1 MTRFNSS
8 GRLQAFVFILLLALA
23 PASAQQKQEREFR
36 IRKAQFPESAR
47 EVMEPYLEGVR
58 RLRYYKEIDSA
69 RSSFEMKFKHR
80 RLHYSIEFTPEGELE
95 DAEVRIRPVDIPNET
110 LEAIQAHLKGT
121 YGRYRVRKIQ
131 QQYPRAS
138 FESDTQ
144 TLKNAFQNLLL
155 PEIRYELVIQTRQ
168 DSGLAHYEF
177 LYDSEGRLLRIRE
190 SLPPNYNH
198 VLY

>member
-1 MTRFNSS
+1 MTRF
-8 GRLQAFVFILLLALA
+8 RLFGGFPTLVVLLLLAGA
-23 PASAQQKQEREFR
+23 PAGAQQKQEREFR
-36 IRKAQFPESAR
+36 IRKAQFPETAR
-47 EVMEPYLEGVR
+47 EMMEPYLEEVR
-58 RLRYYKEIDSA
+58 RLRFYKEIDSA

-80 RLHYSIEFTPEGELE
+80 RLHYSVEFTPDGELE
-95 DAEVRIRPVDIPNET
+95 DAEVRIRAVDIPNET
-110 LEAIQAHLKGT
+110 LEAIRAHLKET

-138 FESDTQ
+138 FESDSQ

-168 DSGLAHYEF
+168 QSGLAHYEI
-177 LYDSEGRLLRIRE
+177 LYDSGGRVLKTRE

>member
-1 MTRFNSS
+1 MGLLPF
-8 GRLQAFVFILLLALA
+8 ACLLLLSFA

-47 EVMEPYLEGVR
+47 EVMEPYLEDVR

-80 RLHYSIEFTPEGELE
+80 RLHYSVEFTPEGELE
-95 DAEVRIRPVDIPNET
+95 DAEVLIKPVDIPNES
-110 LEAIQAHLKGT
+110 LDAIRTHLKET
-121 YGRYRVRKIQ
+121 YGRYRIRKIQ

-138 FESDTQ
+138 FASDTQ

-168 DSGLAHYEF
+168 ESGLAHFEI

>member
-1 MTRFNSS
+1 MGLLPF
-8 GRLQAFVFILLLALA
+8 ACLLLLSFA

-47 EVMEPYLEGVR
+47 EVIEPYLEDVR

-80 RLHYSIEFTPEGELE
+80 RLHYSVEFTPEGELE
-95 DAEVRIRPVDIPNET
+95 DAEVLIKPVDIPNVS
-110 LEAIQAHLKGT
+110 LDAIRTHLKET
-121 YGRYRVRKIQ
+121 YGRYRIRKIQ

-138 FESDTQ
+138 FNSDTQ

-168 DSGLAHYEF
+168 ESGLAHFEI